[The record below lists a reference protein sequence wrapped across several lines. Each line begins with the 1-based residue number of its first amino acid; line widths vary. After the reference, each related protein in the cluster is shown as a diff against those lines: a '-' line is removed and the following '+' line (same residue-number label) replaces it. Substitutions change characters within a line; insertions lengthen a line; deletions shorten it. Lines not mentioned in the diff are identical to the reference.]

1 MTSRHQYMAPLA
13 PPHAPCVPRPRLYRP
28 TFLVLGLMVF
38 TGGEAAAEFHVWR
51 DAAGHKHVST
61 VPARG
66 YRAERTL
73 RPAYDPN
80 SIVYQHPRMR
90 ERLQV
95 LAAQLDEQA
104 ALAQRETGADQPT
117 SAPPV
122 RRAPREGVMNLDELI
137 ALEKRGGRWVGEDEV
152 QGGATRTK

>member
-1 MTSRHQYMAPLA
+1 MRYRATLLMLA
-13 PPHAPCVPRPRLYRP
+13 
-28 TFLVLGLMVF
+28 LMISA
-38 TGGEAAAEFHVWR
+38 GGDAAAEFHVWR

-80 SIVYQHPRMR
+80 SIVYQHRRMR
-90 ERLQV
+90 ERLQ
-95 LAAQLDEQA
+95 LLTARLDEQA
-104 ALAQRETGADQPT
+104 ALAEREEGADQPT
-117 SAPPV
+117 PPV

-137 ALEKRGGRWVGEDEV
+137 ALEKRGGRWVGDDAA